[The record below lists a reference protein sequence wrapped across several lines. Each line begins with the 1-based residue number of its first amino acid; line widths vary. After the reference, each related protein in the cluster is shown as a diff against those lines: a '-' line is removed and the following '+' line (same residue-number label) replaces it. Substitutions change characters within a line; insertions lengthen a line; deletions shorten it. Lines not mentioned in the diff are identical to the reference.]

1 MLHEFSENEK
11 GHLISMNCNTLWN
24 TYIH

>member
-11 GHLISMNCNTLWN
+11 GHLIAMNCNKLCN